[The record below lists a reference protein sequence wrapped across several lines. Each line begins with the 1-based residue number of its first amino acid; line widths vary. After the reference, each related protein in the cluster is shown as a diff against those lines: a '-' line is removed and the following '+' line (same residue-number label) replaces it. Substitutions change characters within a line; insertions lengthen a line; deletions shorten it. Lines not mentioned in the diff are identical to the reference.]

1 MSKNRSADAPV
12 TAKRSSDAANP
23 EVVEVVSDIS
33 KKIDDFMVAVAQLK
47 DLEEKPDRI
56 RDEVANAEREK
67 HARMAEFDRKMIE
80 HEMMTIQNV
89 LQKQNKVA
97 IDIDELK
104 ELQALQV
111 REDAESRQIKRTK
124 FESDVDEK
132 VKTEL
137 KLKEFQ
143 YAKKFAEATA
153 KETSFKTEKE
163 MLYLTISGLK
173 EEIESQKKL
182 TSDLALS
189 SRQ

>member
-1 MSKNRSADAPV
+1 MTTN
-12 TAKRSSDAANP
+12 AKRSSDAANP

-33 KKIDDFMVAVAQLK
+33 KKIDDFLVAVAQLK

-67 HARMAEFDRKMIE
+67 HARMAEFDRKMVE

-111 REDAESRQIKRTK
+111 REDADARQIKRTK
-124 FESDVDEK
+124 FDGDVDEK

-143 YAKKFAEATA
+143 YAKKFAEAKA
-153 KETSFKTEKE
+153 KETSFKTEKD
-163 MLYLTISGLK
+163 MLYMTIEGLK
-173 EEIESQKKL
+173 NEIESQKKL